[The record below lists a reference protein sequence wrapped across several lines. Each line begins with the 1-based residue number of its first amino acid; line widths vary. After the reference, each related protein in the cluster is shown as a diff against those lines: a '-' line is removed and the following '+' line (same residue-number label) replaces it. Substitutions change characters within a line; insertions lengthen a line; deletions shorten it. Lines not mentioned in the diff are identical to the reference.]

1 MKKLLVRIILVL
13 ALLSVAVG
21 VWYTQFFRSSGGSA
35 VRNSLDYS
43 EIEKKG
49 KLVVVMDYS
58 TIGYYLKGDT
68 IEGFNYELLQL
79 FQNYTPI
86 NIEIVLESSLQ
97 KSIEGLESG
106 DYNII
111 ARPIPTTSDL
121 KDRVLFSDPITQN
134 KQILVQ
140 RKSEFNNNIPPLRSH
155 LDLAQKTLHLPQD
168 SPAILRI
175 KNLSKEIGDTI
186 YYVEDD
192 LYGAEQLSIM
202 VANGEIDFAVCDE
215 QTAKQMSS
223 EQPELDVQTMIGF
236 TQFEAWAVSKD
247 SPVLLD
253 SLNAWIDRAQNTK
266 IYKTLYKRYYR

>member
-13 ALLSVAVG
+13 ALLFVVVG

-35 VRNSLDYS
+35 VSNSLDYS

-111 ARPIPTTSDL
+111 ARPIPTISDL

-140 RKSEFNNNIPPLRSH
+140 RKSEFNKNIPPLRSH

-186 YYVEDD
+186 YSVEDD
-192 LYGAEQLSIM
+192 LYGAEQLAIM

-215 QTAKQMSS
+215 QTAKKMSG

-253 SLNAWIDRAQNTK
+253 SLNAWIDRAQDTK

>member
-13 ALLSVAVG
+13 ALLSVLMG
-21 VWYTQFFRSSGGSA
+21 VWYTQFFRPSGND
-35 VRNSLDYS
+35 VVNNSLDYA

-192 LYGAEQLSIM
+192 LYGAEQLAIM

-215 QTAKQMSS
+215 QTAKKMSG
-223 EQPELDVQTMIGF
+223 EQLELDVQTMIGF

-266 IYKTLYKRYYR
+266 TYKTLYKRYYR